1 MWFLWKISRL
11 SLDSIAYLERGMQ
24 INWCLARCAQ
34 NYLSLRD
41 QCAHWSW
48 QSPNNSGR
56 FVRAFVRFRYISPLT
71 GELPRQCA
79 HWLAMTAF
87 FRVRTRK
94 QQFIALC
101 GYGRAQQKH
110 PPLVWWGG
118 FALGNTV
125 QWGLRA
131 SVDLLPQSCSM
142 KNGKYIQYSR
152 IFHTFACV
160 KISHRFSLPHYAVLP
175 LF

>member
-1 MWFLWKISRL
+1 MENIQISFRIL
-11 SLDSIAYLERGMQ
+11 RITIRWNADKLVFSALKKNCHCEP
-24 INWCLARCAQ
+24 ART
-34 NYLSLRD
+34 LV
-41 QCAHWSW
+41 W
-48 QSPNNSGR
+48 QSPYNSGR

-71 GELPRQCA
+71 GGLPRQCA

-160 KISHRFSLPHYAVLP
+160 KISHRISLPHYAVLP